1 MSQRYN
7 YFLGKSGKLI
17 DFASHK
23 VPVFKEEKGNDWVVW
38 GYDKEDRTWRNRYGD
53 YLIWLYN
60 SSAKNNAIING
71 KNTYIVGEGWGVNY
85 KTEEKKQDLNTKLK
99 AQGFIAEL
107 EASKITRD
115 LSLDRVIFG
124 GFAAQMIPNKKG
136 DSGMAHHLDFSKV
149 RVKKKEYN
157 EDGTVKPRVYAY
169 TCDWT
174 NRKPQDNPD
183 FQIFHEFPWDWKE
196 VDKDKKYLVY
206 YKDYRP
212 NLGDYPLPEYIGA
225 IPYIAADYEIGN
237 FTYNNVR
244 EGFSAG
250 VLVNF
255 YGGEPS
261 ENQKA
266 QIEERWKAT
275 KHGGDKAGD
284 PILSFN
290 EDKDSGIEVTPLSA
304 NGQDDRFLN
313 LNEQIRDEIYTG
325 HGFNPTLIGLSNA
338 NGFNNNAD
346 ELRVASEM
354 LQVTYVSQQQ
364 GVLEDF
370 FNSLADINEIKGEFF
385 IKELEP
391 VTEALSEAALLS
403 VLSTNE
409 VREKAGLDPVE
420 FEVNKV
426 SEAIATL
433 SPLVATKVLDA
444 MSLEEVRQLVGL
456 TTTGPITKTTE
467 TLSTEFSKEQEGKLI
482 KAFENCGTDDS
493 ELELIDSREL
503 FANNTQDAISQ
514 GDRFKFES
522 KKANALLGV
531 LNATPDLTK
540 TELEEL
546 TGLDGSEIDS
556 LLSELESEGLVENG
570 IPTPEGQ
577 QVQQEIFVVYKYG
590 LRFELKGQEEE
601 IAGTRDF
608 CSNLVRLSKSR
619 SWTIADINAMNNDQG
634 LDVFSSRGGFWND
647 PKAGTTHP
655 YCRHIWE
662 QRLVT
667 RK

>member
-1 MSQRYN
+1 
-7 YFLGKSGKLI
+7 
-17 DFASHK
+17 
-23 VPVFKEEKGNDWVVW
+23 
-38 GYDKEDRTWRNRYGD
+38 
-53 YLIWLYN
+53 
-60 SSAKNNAIING
+60 
-71 KNTYIVGEGWGVNY
+71 
-85 KTEEKKQDLNTKLK
+85 
-99 AQGFIAEL
+99 
-107 EASKITRD
+107 
-115 LSLDRVIFG
+115 
-124 GFAAQMIPNKKG
+124 
-136 DSGMAHHLDFSKV
+136 
-149 RVKKKEYN
+149 
-157 EDGTVKPRVYAY
+157 VKPRVYAY
-169 TCDWT
+169 TCDWS

-183 FQIFHEFPWDWKE
+183 FQIFHEFPWDWSE
-196 VDKDKKYLVY
+196 LDNDKKYLVY

-275 KHGGDKAGD
+275 KHGGDRAGD

-290 EDKDSGIEVTPLSA
+290 EDKDSGIEVTPLSP
-304 NGQDDRFLN
+304 NGQDDRFIN
-313 LNEQIRDEIYTG
+313 LNTQIRDEIYTG

-370 FNSLADINEIKGEFF
+370 FNELSDINGVKGEFF
-385 IKELEP
+385 IENLKPIKEAVDSAELAEILTINERRELAGYKPLENSDTI
-391 VTEALSEAALLS
+391 V
-403 VLSTNE
+403 
-409 VREKAGLDPVE
+409 
-420 FEVNKV
+420 
-426 SEAIATL
+426 
-433 SPLVATKVLDA
+433 
-444 MSLEEVRQLVGL
+444 Q
-456 TTTGPITKTTE
+456 KTTM
-467 TLSTEFSKEQEGKLI
+467 FSKEDDEKLVR
-482 KAFENCGTDDS
+482 AFKNCGTDDN

-503 FANNTQDAISQ
+503 FADNTADAISQ
-514 GDRFKFES
+514 GNRFKFES

-531 LNATPDLTK
+531 LNSTPDLTK

-546 TGLDGSEIDS
+546 TGLDGSEIDN
-556 LLSELESEGLVENG
+556 LLNELQEEGLVNENG
-570 IPTPEGQ
+570 IPTPEGS

-590 LRFELKGQEEE
+590 LRFELRGEKEVLPT
-601 IAGTRDF
+601 TRDF
-608 CSNLVRLSKSR
+608 CSNLVRLSKTR
-619 SWTIADINAMNNDQG
+619 SWTIEDINAMNNDQG

-647 PKAGTTHP
+647 AKTGITHP

-667 RK
+667 RKV

>member
-85 KTEEKKQDLNTKLK
+85 KTEEKKQDLDTKLK

-107 EASKITRD
+107 EGSKITRD

-136 DSGMAHHLDFSKV
+136 DSGMAHHLDFSKI

-157 EDGTVKPRVYAY
+157 EDGTVKPRVYAF
-169 TCDWT
+169 TSDWT

-196 VDKDKKYLVY
+196 LDKDKKYLVY

-385 IKELEP
+385 IENLKPIKEA
-391 VTEALSEAALLS
+391 VDAAELAEILT
-403 VLSTNE
+403 VNE
-409 VREKAGLDPVE
+409 RRELAGYKPIENQD
-420 FEVNKV
+420 
-426 SEAIATL
+426 SI
-433 SPLVATKVLDA
+433 
-444 MSLEEVRQLVGL
+444 
-456 TTTGPITKTTE
+456 ITKTTF
-467 TLSTEFSKEQEGKLI
+467 FSKEQEDKLI
-482 KAFENCGTDDS
+482 EAFENCGTDDS

-503 FANNTQDAISQ
+503 FANDTQDAIKQ

-531 LNATPDLTK
+531 LNATPDLSK

-570 IPTPEGQ
+570 IPTAEGQ

-590 LRFELKGQEEE
+590 LRFELKGQKEV